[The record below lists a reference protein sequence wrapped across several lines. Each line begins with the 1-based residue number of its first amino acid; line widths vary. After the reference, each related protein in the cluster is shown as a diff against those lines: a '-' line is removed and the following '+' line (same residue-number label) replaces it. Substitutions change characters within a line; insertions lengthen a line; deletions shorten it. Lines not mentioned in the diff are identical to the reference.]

1 MKYDQDLEISKVL
14 SMASTRRSF
23 RSPRTILFSILF
35 SVLVAIGVVVF
46 LAGVLSESSDRTWHA
61 YLVNYLFWFSLAF
74 GVVLYGAV
82 MNMTL
87 ADWAR
92 PTKRLSEAIGPFLPL
107 SLPML
112 WVLYP
117 GRETIFT
124 WIRNPVPEKSYWL
137 NMRFM
142 FIRNSIGL
150 IVLSVLAL
158 ALIYYSL
165 RGDRNA
171 GSLLEEELKRENIDR
186 AIEKRRNL
194 SEWRAQVR
202 LSPALAILYGIVLSS
217 VGLDLA
223 MSLDPHW
230 YSTLF
235 PAYYFLNS
243 FYIGLAALAILSA
256 LSLKGL
262 GLECLVRPRY
272 FHDLGKILFGFCM
285 LSGYFFYAQF
295 LVVWYGNIPEE
306 TRYMIARFRYA
317 PWEGLAYVILIITFF
332 FPIFI
337 LLFRRI
343 KLSPPLLSTVSII
356 ILIGYWLERFIL
368 VEPTYWKG
376 RGLPIGIPEVGI
388 AAGFLGLTGLSVTLF
403 LRSVP
408 ILPVSDPLFLK
419 FLKREQNKNLEEER
433 KKFGFI

>member
-1 MKYDQDLEISKVL
+1 MKSDSGLAIDEVL
-14 SMASTRRSF
+14 SMASSRRSF
-23 RSPRTILFSILF
+23 RSVWVVLF

-46 LAGVLSESSDRTWHA
+46 LSGVLGEQADRTWHA

-74 GVVLYGAV
+74 GMVLYGAV
-82 MNMTL
+82 MNMTV

-92 PTKRLSEAIGPFLPL
+92 PTKRLSEALGPFLPL

-117 GRETIFT
+117 GREMIFT

-137 NMRFM
+137 NTEFM
-142 FIRNSIGL
+142 FIRNSVGL
-150 IVLSVLAL
+150 IVLSALAL
-158 ALIYYSL
+158 ALIYYSV
-165 RGDRNA
+165 RGDRHF
-171 GSLLEEELKRENIDR
+171 GRLSEEDLKEENIDD
-186 AIEKRRNL
+186 AIEKRKNL
-194 SEWRAQVR
+194 PSWRAQIR
-202 LSPALAILYGIVLSS
+202 LSPALAIIYGIVLSS

-243 FYIGLAALAILSA
+243 FYIGLAGLAILSA
-256 LSLKGL
+256 LSLNNLKL
-262 GLECLVRPRY
+262 KTLVRPRY

-295 LVVWYGNIPEE
+295 IVIWYGNIPEE
-306 TRYMIARFRYA
+306 TRYMIARFRYS

-343 KLSPPLLSTVSII
+343 KLSPALLSTVSTV

-368 VEPTYWKG
+368 VEPTYWKAQS
-376 RGLPIGIPEVGI
+376 LPIGIPEIGI
-388 AAGFLGLTGLSVTLF
+388 AAGFLGLIGLSITLF
-403 LRSVP
+403 LRRVP

-419 FLKREQNKNLEEER
+419 FLKRVQNKNLQEER
-433 KKFGFI
+433 ERFGFV

>member
-1 MKYDQDLEISKVL
+1 MNYDLHREMNEIL
-14 SMASTRRSF
+14 SMASSRRSF
-23 RSPRTILFSILF
+23 QPVWAVTC
-35 SVLVAIGVVVF
+35 SVLVVIGVIVF
-46 LAGVLSESSDRTWHA
+46 LAGVLGENADRTWHA
-61 YLVNYLFWFSLAF
+61 YLINYLFWFSLAF

-92 PTKRLSEAIGPFLPL
+92 PAKRLSEAVGPFLPL

-112 WVLYP
+112 WLLYP
-117 GRETIFT
+117 GKETIFP
-124 WIRNPVPEKSYWL
+124 WIRDPVPEKSYWL
-137 NMRFM
+137 NSGFM

-150 IVLSVLAL
+150 IVLSSLAL
-158 ALIYYSL
+158 ALIYHSV
-165 RGDRNA
+165 RGDR
-171 GSLLEEELKRENIDR
+171 SLGTLAEEELKKENIDG
-186 AIEKRRNL
+186 AIERRRNL
-194 SEWRAQVR
+194 PAWRAQVR
-202 LSPALAILYGIVLSS
+202 LSPALAIIYGFALSS
-217 VGLDLA
+217 IGLDLA
-223 MSLDPHW
+223 MSLDPSW

-256 LSLKGL
+256 LSFNRL
-262 GLECLVRPRY
+262 GLKSLIQPRY

-295 LVVWYGNIPEE
+295 IVIWYGNIPEE
-306 TRYMIARFRYA
+306 TRYLIARFRYS

-343 KLSPPLLSTVSII
+343 KLSPPLLATVSAV
-356 ILIGYWLERFIL
+356 ILVGYWLERFIL

-376 RGLPIGIPEVGI
+376 QRLPIGIPEVGI
-388 AAGFLGLTGLSVTLF
+388 AAGFLGLIGLSITLF
-403 LRSVP
+403 LRRVP

-419 FLKREQNKNLEEER
+419 FLKRVQNKNLEEER
-433 KKFGFI
+433 RKFGFV

>member
-1 MKYDQDLEISKVL
+1 LNEVL
-14 SMASTRRSF
+14 SMSSSRCSF
-23 RSPRTILFSILF
+23 RPLWTIVF
-35 SVLVAIGVVVF
+35 SVLVVIGVVVF
-46 LAGVLSESSDRTWHA
+46 LVGVQGESADRTWHA

-74 GVVLYGAV
+74 GIVLYGSV
-82 MNMTL
+82 MNITL

-92 PTKRLSEAIGPFLPL
+92 PAKRLWEAPGPFLPL
-107 SLPML
+107 SIPML

-124 WIRNPVPEKSYWL
+124 WIRNPVPEKSFWL
-137 NMRFM
+137 NMWFM

-150 IVLSVLAL
+150 FVLSALAL
-158 ALIYYSL
+158 TLIYYSV
-165 RGDRNA
+165 RGDRDVGPLVA
-171 GSLLEEELKRENIDR
+171 EELKKENIDH
-186 AIEKRRNL
+186 AIQKRRNL
-194 SEWRAQVR
+194 AAWRAQVR
-202 LSPALAILYGIVLSS
+202 LSPALAIIYGIALSS

-243 FYIGLAALAILSA
+243 FYIGLAALVILSA
-256 LSLKGL
+256 LSLKSL
-262 GLECLVRPRY
+262 GLKLLVQPRY

-295 LVVWYGNIPEE
+295 IVIWYGNIPEE
-306 TRYMIARFRYA
+306 TRYMIARFRYS
-317 PWEGLAYVILIITFF
+317 PWEGLAYGILIIAFF

-337 LLFRRI
+337 LLFKRI
-343 KLSPPLLSTVSII
+343 KLNPALLSTVSIG

-376 RGLPIGIPEVGI
+376 QGLPIGIPEVGI
-388 AAGFLGLTGLSVTLF
+388 AAGFLGLIGLSVTFF
-403 LRSVP
+403 LRGVP

-419 FLKREQNKNLEEER
+419 FLKREQNRNLEEER
-433 KKFGFI
+433 KIFGFL

>member
-1 MKYDQDLEISKVL
+1 MNYDPPLEMNEVL
-14 SMASTRRSF
+14 SMGSSRRSF
-23 RSPRTILFSILF
+23 RPVWAILF
-35 SVLVAIGVVVF
+35 SVFVAVGVVVF
-46 LAGVLSESSDRTWHA
+46 FLGILGETADRTWHA

-74 GVVLYGAV
+74 GMVLYGAV

-92 PTKRLSEAIGPFLPL
+92 PTKRLSEALGPFLPL

-117 GRETIFT
+117 ARETIFT
-124 WIRNPVPEKSYWL
+124 WVRDPVPEKSYWL
-137 NMRFM
+137 NVRFM
-142 FIRNSIGL
+142 FIRNSVGL
-150 IVLSVLAL
+150 IVLSALGL
-158 ALIYYSL
+158 ALIYYSV
-165 RGDRNA
+165 RGDRSA
-171 GSLLEEELKRENIDR
+171 GSLSEEELKEENIDD
-186 AIEKRRNL
+186 AIQRRRN
-194 SEWRAQVR
+194 SPAWRAQVR

-223 MSLDPHW
+223 MSLDPQW

-243 FYIGLAALAILSA
+243 FYIGLAALVIFSA
-256 LSLKGL
+256 LSLNGL
-262 GLECLVRPRY
+262 GLKPLVRPRY

-295 LVVWYGNIPEE
+295 IVIWYGNIPEE
-306 TRYMIARFRYA
+306 TRYLIARFRYS

-332 FPIFI
+332 FPILI

-343 KLSPPLLSTVSII
+343 KLSPALLSTVSAV

-368 VEPTYWKG
+368 VEPTYWKEQT
-376 RGLPIGIPEVGI
+376 LPIGIPEVGI
-388 AAGFLGLTGLSVTLF
+388 AAGFLGLIGLSVLLF

-408 ILPVSDPLFLK
+408 ILPVSDPLFLT
-419 FLKREQNKNLEEER
+419 FLKRERNGHLEEER